1 MSSYGKIIGVEEI
14 KGAAQIPYLK
24 RDIGNYQKM
33 IEINKSQIEKLN
45 NPEYLRFMPQEE
57 RDEAIAKSK
66 KSIEND
72 EWLISIMNRQ
82 LTDLLREFPDENV

>member
-1 MSSYGKIIGVEEI
+1 
-14 KGAAQIPYLK
+14 
-24 RDIGNYQKM
+24 
-33 IEINKSQIEKLN
+33 
-45 NPEYLRFMPQEE
+45 MPQEE
-57 RDEAIAKSK
+57 QKEAIAKSK